1 MEQQTINKK
10 YSDVLEIGLFCVNF
24 CLQVYNL
31 RGSGKMTPPC
41 CKSNYYETITTTSI
55 RTDTVTDS
63 SVDPL
68 LMRADSF
75 PPINQTINDKATPRQ
90 SCTATW

>member
-1 MEQQTINKK
+1 MEQQTITKNT
-10 YSDVLEIGLFCVNF
+10 YF